1 MGWRDGGRKMA
12 LYNDHSHHHHHR
24 EKVEPA
30 QSALC
35 AATCVAGLV
44 IAAVALQWVFGLI
57 F

>member
-1 MGWRDGGRKMA
+1 MA
-12 LYNDHSHHHHHR
+12 LYNDHSHHHR
-24 EKVEPA
+24 PKVEPA

-44 IAAVALQWVFGLI
+44 IAAMALQWVFGLI